1 MALLEVEKLTLRF
14 GGLTAVKEVDLRIEP
29 GQVFAV
35 IGPNGAGKTTV
46 FNAISG
52 IYDPTAGAIRFEG
65 RSLQRPFTWRVV
77 LAATLV
83 GLLTALGCYLLAAN
97 PDSLWNAAIRR
108 PNDEAQRLNHP
119 FQYSDAL
126 TRAGQYLR
134 GGLVLEYMPR
144 TVRVPLDPQRTSAV
158 APRLVYSVPGYQ
170 ITSGDGS
177 FVLRETIS
185 VDTHRQQLEAAARA
199 YELRK
204 RAGAPAEEVA
214 RLEAERNT
222 LQSEMAAQS
231 RELAMIAMT
240 QLRTGMQQNALE
252 ATGGDNQWRLAI
264 DGNELAGLMFRSES
278 AALSTIESLQEFNAR
293 LQTTRLYRLLAPLL
307 GLVLGITGTLAV
319 WSRAR
324 RTPDVISRGGIART
338 FQNIRLFPN
347 MTVLEN
353 VLVGMDRT
361 FSSNMLRM
369 ALRLPSTRRE
379 EQQRASEAGA
389 LLEFIG
395 LTKQRGVLARN
406 LPYGD
411 QRRLEIARA
420 MAARP
425 KLLLLDEPA
434 AGMNPAESAELMHL
448 IRAIRDRGITVL
460 LIEHH
465 MKLVMGIS
473 DRIAVL
479 EYGVKIAEGTP
490 QEIRQNPKVIEAY
503 LGKEEVH

>member
-1 MALLEVEKLTLRF
+1 MSLLHVDKLTLRF

-52 IYDPTAGAIRFEG
+52 IYEPTTGAIRFEG
-65 RSLQRPFTWRVV
+65 RPMRREFTWRVV
-77 LAATLV
+77 VMAALIGLV
-83 GLLTALGCYLLAAN
+83 TAFGFYLLAVN
-97 PDSLWNAAIRR
+97 PDELWNAAIRR
-108 PNDEAQRLNHP
+108 PNDEAQRLHQQ
-119 FQYSDAL
+119 FRYGDAL
-126 TRAGQYLR
+126 SRAGQYLR
-134 GGLVLEYMPR
+134 GGLVIEYAPR
-144 TVRVPLDPQRTSAV
+144 TVRVPLDPNRTSAI
-158 APRLVYSVPGYQ
+158 APKLVYSVPGYQ

-177 FVLRETIS
+177 FSLRETIS
-185 VDTHRQQLEAAARA
+185 EEAGLPELEQAARA
-199 YELRK
+199 YELARRSRK
-204 RAGAPAEEVA
+204 PAEEVA
-214 RLEAERNT
+214 RLENERNAV
-222 LQSEMAAQS
+222 EARMADAS
-231 RELAMIAMT
+231 RAAAMQAVE
-240 QLRTGMQQNALE
+240 QLR
-252 ATGGDNQWRLAI
+252 
-264 DGNELAGLMFRSES
+264 AGLQTDHLAVAQVSDQWQLAADGEVVEGLAFRSES
-278 AALSTIESLQEFNAR
+278 QANRALRDLKDFYVQLRPKRF
-293 LQTTRLYRLLAPLL
+293 YRLLAPLVGLLL
-307 GLVLGITGTLAV
+307 GVSGTLAV

-324 RTPDVISRGGIART
+324 RTPDVIARAGIART
-338 FQNIRLFPN
+338 FQNIRLFHN

-353 VLVGMDRT
+353 VLVGMDRK
-361 FSSNMLRM
+361 FSSNILGMVLRW
-369 ALRLPSTRRE
+369 PSFRRE
-379 EQQRASEAGA
+379 GEARVREA
-389 LLEFIG
+389 IEILEFIG
-395 LTKQRGVLARN
+395 LKGRCDELAKN

-420 MAARP
+420 IATDP

-434 AGMNPAESAELMHL
+434 AGMNPAESADLMHL

-490 QEIRQNPKVIEAY
+490 EEVRTNARVIEAY